1 MMREHRE
8 LVESRPEIQALDK
21 SSKLTA
27 LALPAAGD
35 YYGTSNAAEEEAHLR
50 DYFRAVRKHVWLI
63 IGICLLSTVIAA
75 LYMARR
81 PDVYEAGARVQVD
94 LENTGSTLNN
104 GKSGSVIFNNPV
116 SDPAYFNTQLQIL
129 NGPGL
134 LRRVAKTLD
143 LEHNKAFLLSQST
156 TNRSTWQS
164 LQRMVGIG
172 NKDKEKVKSPATDE
186 VLLLT
191 SSVAPASSREDLAEA
206 KRLAPFVEEIEKRL
220 KVDPVIEKRT
230 GNVKETR
237 LIDIKFTHTDPQ
249 VAAKVVNAI
258 VNVFALSN
266 LEHRTET
273 NATAGDFLQRRIAE
287 LQAQIRTSEER
298 LLNYSKE
305 HEILSL
311 DASQNTVV
319 DRLTGLNRQLLEAE
333 NERKLAEAAYHAAL
347 RPGAA
352 SALAEDNTKE
362 VATTE
367 ARLAELRA
375 KRAQLLVENTEEW
388 PEVKEVNQ
396 QIAVLEAQVKE
407 TRGRATEVVLSNLE
421 TRFHQTS
428 AREQS
433 LRDAFN
439 EQRGETLTQNEAAVN
454 YRIIQQEITTNKGLL
469 EGLLQRSKEND
480 VVLAGM
486 LNNIRVVDYAISP
499 EEPVGPR
506 RLLNITLAF
515 VLALAFGIGF
525 ALFLEYLDDTVRS
538 TDDVEKM
545 LRLPALAVIPSIASL
560 TRRRFLSAGTALQRQ
575 NGGVDAHPELLLNT
589 DVRSSLAEAYR
600 QLRTSVL
607 LSTPGRAP
615 KTILVTSS
623 VPSEG
628 KTTTAVNTAISLA
641 QTGASVLIIDADMR
655 RPRVHA
661 IFGMDNQR
669 GLSTILSSEMGEAEV
684 FATIR
689 QHESTGVYI
698 MAAGSIPPNPAE
710 LIGSEQMRRLLATL
724 EPNFKH
730 IVLDSPPVA
739 SFTDGVLAASLVDGV
754 LLVVQGGKSSR
765 DLARRT
771 RQSLQDVGA
780 KIFGVVLNNVN
791 LRSHDYH
798 YYQSYYHDSY
808 YNVEAEADQLASGT
822 HG

>member
-1 MMREHRE
+1 MT
-8 LVESRPEIQALDK
+8 PAP
-21 SSKLTA
+21 
-27 LALPAAGD
+27 LATGD
-35 YYGTSNAAEEEAHLR
+35 YYGMSNAAEEGASLR
-50 DYFRAVRKHVWLI
+50 DSFHAMRKHLWLI
-63 IGICLLSTVIAA
+63 IGICLLSTAIAA
-75 LYMARR
+75 LYMARK

-94 LENTGSTLNN
+94 LENNGSAFNSGKTGS
-104 GKSGSVIFNNPV
+104 VVFNNPV

-129 NGPGL
+129 TGPGL

-143 LEHNKAFLLSQST
+143 LEHNKAFIQPQSMS
-156 TNRSTWQS
+156 NRSTWQS
-164 LQRMVGIG
+164 LQRMVGLG
-172 NKDKEKVKSPATDE
+172 NKAPEKAKNPSPDE

-206 KRLAPFVEEIEKRL
+206 KRLAPFVREIQSRL
-220 KVDPVIEKRT
+220 RVEPVMEKRT
-230 GNVKETR
+230 GYSKETR
-237 LIDIKFTHTDPQ
+237 LIDIRFTHTDPQ

-287 LQAQIRTSEER
+287 LQTQIRASEER

-319 DRLTGLNRQLLEAE
+319 ERLTGLNRQLLEAE

-352 SALAEDNTKE
+352 SALAEDNQKE
-362 VATTE
+362 VAATE
-367 ARLAELRA
+367 AKLAELRA

-388 PEVKEVNQ
+388 PEVKEINQ
-396 QIAVLEAQVKE
+396 QIAVLEAQVQE
-407 TRGRATEVVLSNLE
+407 TRVRATEVVLSNLE
-421 TRFHQTS
+421 TRFRQTT

-433 LRDAFN
+433 LREAFE

-454 YRIIQQEITTNKGLL
+454 YRIIQQEIETNKGLL
-469 EGLLQRSKEND
+469 EGLLGRSKEND

-499 EEPVGPR
+499 ETAIGPK
-506 RLLNITLAF
+506 RLHNIALAF
-515 VLALAFGIGF
+515 ALALAFGIGF
-525 ALFLEYLDDTVRS
+525 ALFLEYLDDTVSS

-545 LRLPALAVIPSIASL
+545 LHLPALAVIPSIAGL
-560 TRRRFLSAGTALQRQ
+560 TRRRLLSSVGALQRQ
-575 NGGVDAHPELLLNT
+575 NGNGAQHPELLINT
-589 DVRSSLAEAYR
+589 DTRSSLAEAYR

-628 KTTTAVNTAISLA
+628 KTTTAVNTSISLA
-641 QTGASVLIIDADMR
+641 QTGAGVLIIDADMR
-655 RPRVHA
+655 RPRVHVL
-661 IFGMDNQR
+661 FGMENEN
-669 GLSTILSSEMGEAEV
+669 GLSTVLSSDMSESEV
-684 FATIR
+684 LATIK
-689 QHESTGVYI
+689 QDEATGVNI
-698 MAAGSIPPNPAE
+698 LTAGSIPPNPAE
-710 LIGSEQMRRLLATL
+710 LIGSEQMRRLLAML

-739 SFTDGVLAASLVDGV
+739 SFTDGVLTASLVDGV

-771 RQSLQDVGA
+771 RQRLLEVGA
-780 KIFGVVLNNVN
+780 RIFGVVLNNVN
-791 LRSHDYH
+791 VRSHDS
-798 YYQSYYHDSY
+798 YYQSYYHQSY
-808 YNVEAEADQLASGT
+808 YNLETEVDQLAARN
-822 HG
+822 